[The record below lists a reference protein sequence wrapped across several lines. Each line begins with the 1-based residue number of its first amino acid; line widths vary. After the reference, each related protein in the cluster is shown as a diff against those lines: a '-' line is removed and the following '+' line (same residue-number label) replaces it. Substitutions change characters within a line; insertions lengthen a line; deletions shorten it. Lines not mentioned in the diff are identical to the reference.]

1 MTIRLLNSSRTKEAL
16 KIFRTGFFSSGTRC
30 GVRQNRH
37 RRRLKTRT
45 GGVLECFSLSLSGA
59 IFHSAG
65 QNATFCICVAY
76 FVINT
81 QGCSAGVFTQA
92 PINNPSVWRG
102 GQGLRG
108 ATNKERKQLDDGA
121 TSRLFQR
128 SNHIL
133 ELTATSKKKSCGGN
147 LEILQFQQER
157 GHVDGL
163 REEPVT
169 VDGSGHLFQFNHPE
183 PMWSSS
189 LNLSRCEKFSI
200 SPRSG
205 V

>member
-1 MTIRLLNSSRTKEAL
+1 MAPPLPLLSPQKMATGEVQIVTIRLLNSSRTKEAL
-16 KIFRTGFFSSGTRC
+16 KIFRTGFFSSGTRS
-30 GVRQNRH
+30 GVRQKRH

-45 GGVLECFSLSLSGA
+45 GGVLEWFSLSLSGA

-108 ATNKERKQLDDGA
+108 ITNKKRKHFDHGTTGDLLHVYFKDQIIGA
-121 TSRLFQR
+121 
-128 SNHIL
+128 N
-133 ELTATSKKKSCGGN
+133 CY
-147 LEILQFQQER
+147 
-157 GHVDGL
+157 
-163 REEPVT
+163 
-169 VDGSGHLFQFNHPE
+169 
-183 PMWSSS
+183 
-189 LNLSRCEKFSI
+189 
-200 SPRSG
+200 
-205 V
+205 